1 MTKPSSSGQRPG
13 KDAALKCT
21 HQPLSK
27 ESLMKFKASALI
39 AVAALSLGA
48 AAWAD
53 NAHHTTAA
61 KGAAAPAA
69 GALTSAEVR
78 KVDAAQGKVTLKH
91 EAITNLDMPPMTM
104 VFRADKPELLKDL
117 KAGDKVR
124 FRAESVAGAMVVTH
138 IEAAQ

>member
-1 MTKPSSSGQRPG
+1 
-13 KDAALKCT
+13 
-21 HQPLSK
+21 
-27 ESLMKFKASALI
+27 MKFKASALI
-39 AVAALSLGA
+39 AAAALSLGA

-53 NAHHTTAA
+53 NAHHPKAA
-61 KGAAAPAA
+61 TGAAPAA
-69 GALTSAEVR
+69 VGTLTSGEVR

-91 EAITNLDMPPMTM
+91 ETITNLDMPPMTM